1 MFGIHNVLVMHVLA
15 AFYYEEI
22 EMDMNIVVSL
32 EGELQ
37 VSTASWSVIS
47 ITSYCFKC
55 QQPKRVHLKWMQAL
69 P

>member
-1 MFGIHNVLVMHVLA
+1 MPYFKTTCTMFGIHNVLVMHVLA

-37 VSTASWSVIS
+37 VSTAS
-47 ITSYCFKC
+47 
-55 QQPKRVHLKWMQAL
+55 
-69 P
+69 